1 MATGRVLNFKQARRN
16 LKSVM
21 ETPYLTRSSHNGAR
35 LREAI
40 AEIDR
45 GDVVRVEIVDGEVK
59 ERPRDG

>member
-1 MATGRVLNFKQARRN
+1 MATGRVLNYMQARRN

-21 ETPYLTRSSHNGAR
+21 KTLYLTRSPHNGVR

-59 ERPRDG
+59 ERPRDR

>member
-21 ETPYLTRSSHNGAR
+21 ETLYLTRSPHNGAR